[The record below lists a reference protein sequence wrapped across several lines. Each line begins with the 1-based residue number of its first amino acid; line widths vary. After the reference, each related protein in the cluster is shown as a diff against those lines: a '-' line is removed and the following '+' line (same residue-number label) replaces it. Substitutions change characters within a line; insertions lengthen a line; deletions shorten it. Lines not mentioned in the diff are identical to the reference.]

1 MADYPPQQQPR
12 VAGVASSDYTTES
25 SYTTTAESTATT
37 DSEYTG
43 TVHDTLGLHYD
54 DQPETGGVLP
64 GADRS
69 VGSISTL
76 TGSQHYV
83 PLNQIKIPLDSVAEI
98 STHDGS
104 ESTPMSDSST
114 DDKRR
119 DAARTCLDEGMRAFK
134 AAAFEEAADC
144 FEKGRL
150 RLGERGWEIDH
161 DTMLKLCSEGAN
173 ARYVTGDIESAQQM
187 VDEVLS
193 RDISIQEKFRVY
205 EVKMLVEQGSGRHHE
220 SITLGIEV
228 RRQLGLPT
236 PPNKP
241 VSKFAIFAGYLKT
254 SFLLYGRTVEEL
266 AGLPDLNDETVK
278 MGQRILELMCTSCF
292 QAQPT
297 MFPLLVFLL
306 INTTLEHGINAS
318 SCDGF
323 TGFGVLLCGVL
334 GKPQR
339 GREMAEVAKLLLAKP
354 NMERMKCRTTF
365 ICEGCINH
373 WTSPIK
379 DTIVPLIEAHRIGLE
394 NGDVESAGNAAGF
407 CLTGC
412 FHSGLPLEKYF
423 LKQAAAFH
431 FGLQGDGLDGPAL
444 QELQVISIQK
454 HVLFVNRLRG
464 IELENDQLDFDDIF
478 RYADENRD
486 KSLQTV
492 IRSSRA
498 ELHMIFGEWE
508 EALDM
513 VQKVG
518 DVRAANIGMYAGVRA
533 TFVMALVY
541 LKAAQTSTGAE
552 GATLK
557 KQAIQEMNVIRAWV
571 RKANVN
577 LVHNLYLLE
586 AELAV
591 LEGKNGQAESNYGH
605 AIDDAARMGFLQD
618 LALTH
623 ELASQFYESIGDA
636 AKKDLHTSSSIKYY
650 SEWGAVAKVDQMKRK
665 CHLLQSL

>member
-25 SYTTTAESTATT
+25 SYTTTTESTATT

-292 QAQPT
+292 Q
-297 MFPLLVFLL
+297 V
-306 INTTLEHGINAS
+306 
-318 SCDGF
+318 
-323 TGFGVLLCGVL
+323 
-334 GKPQR
+334 
-339 GREMAEVAKLLLAKP
+339 
-354 NMERMKCRTTF
+354 
-365 ICEGCINH
+365 
-373 WTSPIK
+373 
-379 DTIVPLIEAHRIGLE
+379 
-394 NGDVESAGNAAGF
+394 
-407 CLTGC
+407 
-412 FHSGLPLEKYF
+412 
-423 LKQAAAFH
+423 
-431 FGLQGDGLDGPAL
+431 
-444 QELQVISIQK
+444 SIQSGQQLRFRSK
-454 HVLFVNRLRG
+454 LNR
-464 IELENDQLDFDDIF
+464 
-478 RYADENRD
+478 
-486 KSLQTV
+486 S
-492 IRSSRA
+492 
-498 ELHMIFGEWE
+498 
-508 EALDM
+508 
-513 VQKVG
+513 
-518 DVRAANIGMYAGVRA
+518 
-533 TFVMALVY
+533 
-541 LKAAQTSTGAE
+541 
-552 GATLK
+552 
-557 KQAIQEMNVIRAWV
+557 
-571 RKANVN
+571 
-577 LVHNLYLLE
+577 
-586 AELAV
+586 
-591 LEGKNGQAESNYGH
+591 
-605 AIDDAARMGFLQD
+605 
-618 LALTH
+618 
-623 ELASQFYESIGDA
+623 
-636 AKKDLHTSSSIKYY
+636 
-650 SEWGAVAKVDQMKRK
+650 
-665 CHLLQSL
+665 